1 MRWFRL
7 TKDQRKQY
15 DNFLKTLES
24 LTDAEKSPN
33 YAYIVKDPDRQ
44 ILFATNGVSLAWWM
58 LPAELQPLFEGL
70 VCLSYAKGC
79 VFEEEPV
86 GTPPALD
93 AATKK
98 GWHDDNWVR
107 LNRVPASKKS
117 LWAGLMVSAYALGGN
132 LINSECMES
141 LNPVA
146 SMMESMRS
154 VQGQPV
160 QICNSDGSFCV
171 MIMPMGNT
179 KLFREAT

>member
-1 MRWFRL
+1 MRWFKL

-15 DNFLKTLES
+15 DCFLKTLQNM
-24 LTDAEKSPN
+24 TDADKSPN

-44 ILFATNGVSLAWWM
+44 ILFATNGVSLAWW
-58 LPAELQPLFEGL
+58 LIPAELQPLFENL
-70 VCLSYAKGC
+70 SCLSYSKGC

-93 AATKK
+93 SVTKK

-117 LWAGLMVSAYALGGN
+117 LWAGIIVSAYSLGEN
-132 LINSECMES
+132 LINSEMLEN

-146 SMMESMRS
+146 PMLEMIRS
-154 VQGQPV
+154 TKERPV
-160 QICNSDGSFCV
+160 QLCTPDNSFCV
-171 MIMPMGNT
+171 MIMPMANMQPYRTEG
-179 KLFREAT
+179 

>member
-15 DNFLKTLES
+15 DSFLKTLES
-24 LTDAEKSPN
+24 LTDAEKSPK

-79 VFEEEPV
+79 VLENEPP
-86 GTPPALD
+86 GAPPVLD
-93 AATKK
+93 EVRDKHWK
-98 GWHDDNWVR
+98 DDGWVH
-107 LNRVPASKKS
+107 LNHVPASKKS

-160 QICNSDGSFCV
+160 QSCNSDGSFCV
-171 MIMPMGNT
+171 MIMPMGNVEPYR
-179 KLFREAT
+179 KEK